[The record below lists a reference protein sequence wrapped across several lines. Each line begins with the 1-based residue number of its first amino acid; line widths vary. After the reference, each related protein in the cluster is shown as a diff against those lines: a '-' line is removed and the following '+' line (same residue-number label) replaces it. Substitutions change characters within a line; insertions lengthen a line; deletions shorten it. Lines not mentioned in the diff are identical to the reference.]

1 MFRFENL
8 DIWRESLAYAN
19 TIYDLTQ
26 SFPKEER
33 YGLVSQLRRSAV
45 SISANIA
52 EGAAAVSHNEF
63 RLFINYSTRSL
74 SENISEL
81 HIARDR
87 GHIGNADFLII
98 YNKAEALIKRITA
111 FKKSL
116 R

>member
-8 DIWRESLAYAN
+8 DIWKESLAYAN

-26 SFPKEER
+26 NFPKGEQ

-52 EGAAAVSHNEF
+52 EGAAAASRNEF
-63 RLFINYSTRSL
+63 KLFINYSIRSL

-87 GHIGNADFLII
+87 GYITSPDFLFI
-98 YNKAEALIKRITA
+98 YNSAETLIRRVTA
-111 FKKSL
+111 FRKIL
-116 R
+116 